1 MNNVTLTKTKF
12 AAAAAAVTLVG
23 GLVLC
28 APALAHAA
36 ASVNTSVAAG
46 KSYSKAVANG
56 KTAGKA
62 KTNASA
68 LSGMKVSLKG
78 VKGSVSYKVTG
89 AKTAAG
95 KDGKAAATSEAQT
108 MSVSLSGAAKKKYD
122 VYYRAYTP
130 GYGWLGWAKNG
141 AAAGTKVQ
149 GKVISAVQIRLNAK
163 NKTLSGYSATKSV
176 ACVSNAGFYNGL
188 TGDAATDAKIA
199 SLAKKGKTLEG
210 SFKAYLKMME
220 YGQGNG
226 ALVMGDYPTS
236 RLVKEAKQAF
246 KAHKG
251 DCYTYAGGFT
261 CVVRYLGY
269 EAAPVAGKLKNK
281 YGEWNDNSW
290 CLIKN
295 GDREEIWNAQ
305 LQDQADP
312 DGDGLMTQT
321 EVTRGENGF
330 ALKKDEGG
338 KDVATYN
345 DIVAKCYGVTKAEVN
360 DYAATFDILPRTFTG
375 FGYASSEAEMN

>member
-1 MNNVTLTKTKF
+1 MNNKTLTGARF
-12 AAAAAAVTLVG
+12 VAAAASVTLAG
-23 GLVLC
+23 GLMLC

-46 KSYSKAVANG
+46 KSYSKVVANG

-62 KTNASA
+62 KANAAA

-78 VKGSVSYKVTG
+78 VKGSVSYKATG
-89 AKTAAG
+89 ASDTVAA
-95 KDGKAAATSEAQT
+95 KNGKAAATSEVQT

-149 GKVISAVQIRLNAK
+149 GKAISAVQVKLNAK
-163 NKTLSGYSATKSV
+163 NKALSGYSATKSV

-226 ALVMGDYPTS
+226 ALKMGDYPTN
-236 RLVKEAKQAF
+236 RLMKEAKQAF
-246 KAHKG
+246 KTHKG
-251 DCYTYAGGFT
+251 DCYTYTGGFT
-261 CVVRYLGY
+261 CVARYLGY
-269 EAAPVAGKLKNK
+269 EVAPVAGKLKNK
-281 YGEWNDNSW
+281 YGEWSDNSW

-321 EVTRGENGF
+321 EVVRGENGF
-330 ALKKDEGG
+330 ALEKGDTVG
-338 KDVATYN
+338 TYN
-345 DIVAKCYGVTKAEVN
+345 DIVAKCYGITKAEVN